1 MAEREFRDE
10 VGGLFRTHDDEN
22 RSIVTSIQSAD
33 YRNRPYDELRVA
45 LNVLVWVRNDE
56 GIRDALAN
64 AHREILEGAER
75 GFRDISEMSQKFAE
89 ERDTK

>member
-1 MAEREFRDE
+1 MAEREHRDE
-10 VGGLFRTHDDEN
+10 NGGISRSHDDGRKN
-22 RSIVTSIQSAD
+22 VLTSIQPID
-33 YRNRPYDELRVA
+33 YRDGDELRVA
-45 LNVLVWVRNDE
+45 LTVLVWVRNDE

-75 GFRDISEMSQKFAE
+75 GFRDIGEMSQKFAE